1 MAEPVM
7 QTYDVKKDFDGKK
20 VRIAIIG
27 TGGIAGA
34 HIKAYENVA
43 EAEIVAACDI
53 NETKL
58 NLFCDRHGIPKENR
72 YTSVDALLA
81 DNDRLA
87 LDAADVCV
95 WNCNH
100 ASCSIAALNAGLHVF
115 CEKPMAYNTEQA
127 IAMKEAADRNGKLLM
142 VGFVMRFSDETNV
155 AMDFIREGA
164 LGDIYYTKATYLR
177 RHGNPGGWFG
187 DKSRSGGGP
196 VIDLGVHVID
206 YNRYM
211 MGLPKPVSV
220 YAATGDKLGH
230 RKDLKTTVA
239 WRPIDAKEDDICD
252 VEDFGTALIRFDN
265 GSVMLL
271 ETSYSLN
278 IGAGTTK
285 RELFGT
291 KGGMVFEKD
300 LKIYTEMSGYM
311 VDITPSISYLKDSKP
326 DFVREMQHFVDCV
339 RTGCECRAKA
349 EDGIWVMKILDAIYE
364 SAKTGHEV
372 TIK

>member
-1 MAEPVM
+1 MAEPIM

-27 TGGIAGA
+27 TGGIAGE
-34 HIKAYENVA
+34 HMNSYKGVA

-53 NETKL
+53 NEAKM
-58 NLFCDRHGIPKENR
+58 NMFCDRYGIPKENR
-72 YTSVDALLA
+72 FTSVEALLA
-81 DNDRLA
+81 EKDRLA

-100 ASCSIAALNAGLHVF
+100 ASCSIAALNAGLNVL

-127 IAMKEAADRNGKLLM
+127 IAMKEAAEKNGKLLM
-142 VGFVMRFSDETNV
+142 IGFVMRFSNEMNA
-155 AMDFIREGA
+155 AMDFIRAGA
-164 LGDIYYTKATYLR
+164 LGDVYYAKATYLR
-177 RHGNPGGWFG
+177 RHGNPGGWFA

-206 YNRYM
+206 ANRYM

-220 YAATGDKLGH
+220 FASTANKIGN
-230 RKDLKTTVA
+230 RANLKTTVG
-239 WRPIDAKEDDICD
+239 WHPMDAKPDDVCD

-265 GSVMLL
+265 GATMLL

-278 IGAGTTK
+278 GLGTTK
-285 RELFGT
+285 RELYGD
-291 KGGMVFEKD
+291 KGGIVFED
-300 LKIYTEMSGYM
+300 TPKIYTEMNGYM
-311 VDITPSISYLKDSKP
+311 VDVTPVIAHPKDDVP
-326 DFVREMQHFVDCV
+326 QFRREMQHFVDCV

-372 TIK
+372 IIK